1 MVNFL
6 FKLDVADVLK
16 TSGQVIRNEL
26 TLPVPIS
33 DEEKKLSFYFTTS
46 LKGFMKKCENKN
58 LI

>member
-1 MVNFL
+1 MVNFY

-33 DEEKKLSFYFTTS
+33 DEEKKSSFYFDTS
-46 LKGFMKKCENKN
+46 LWCLEGFYEEV
-58 LI
+58 